1 MTAEERLAYF
11 QGEKRRNVNYQTGM
25 QEKNKDLILL
35 KIKFF
40 IAVVLFVAFL
50 SLDYTGYEIR
60 GVDSDRIVREMTTD
74 APITL
79 LEQLENLEN
88 FVL

>member
-11 QGEKRRNVNYQTGM
+11 QGEKRRNGNDQTVA
-25 QEKNKDLILL
+25 QEKNRDLILL

-50 SLDYTGYEIR
+50 SLDYTGYEIY
-60 GVDSDRIVREMTTD
+60 GIDSEQIVQKVITD
-74 APITL
+74 ASIVDL
-79 LEQLENLEN
+79 QQLKNLEN

>member
-11 QGEKRRNVNYQTGM
+11 QGEKRRNVTYQTNA
-25 QEKNKDLILL
+25 QDKNRDFILL

-50 SLDYTGYEIR
+50 SLDYTGYEIY
-60 GVDSDRIVREMTTD
+60 GIDSEQIVQEVMKDTSIVD
-74 APITL
+74 
-79 LEQLENLEN
+79 LEQFKDLEN

>member
-11 QGEKRRNVNYQTGM
+11 QGEKRRNVTYQTNA
-25 QEKNKDLILL
+25 QDKNRDFILL

-40 IAVVLFVAFL
+40 IAVILFVAFL
-50 SLDYTGYEIR
+50 SLDYTGYEIY
-60 GVDSDRIVREMTTD
+60 GIDSEQIVQEVMKDTSIVD
-74 APITL
+74 
-79 LEQLENLEN
+79 LEQFKDLEN

>member
-11 QGEKRRNVNYQTGM
+11 QGEKRRNVTYQTNA
-25 QEKNKDLILL
+25 QNKNRDFLLL
-35 KIKFF
+35 KIKLF

-50 SLDYTGYEIR
+50 SLDYTGYEIY
-60 GVDSDRIVREMTTD
+60 GIDSEQIVQEVMKDTSIVD
-74 APITL
+74 
-79 LEQLENLEN
+79 LEQFKDLEN